1 MTGQSSTNTGEPENR
16 TFYVTTPIYY
26 PSNDLHIGNAYTTVA
41 ADAVARYKRLRGYD
55 VRFLTG
61 TDEHGM
67 KIKQNADLN
76 GVTPKEYVD
85 PIVAGIKNL
94 WKLFDISEHAFIR
107 TTEERH
113 IKCVKRIF
121 QALYDNGDI
130 YKGEYEGWYCV
141 PCEAYWTKTQLA
153 DDGKCPDCGRSVD
166 IAKEE
171 SYFFRLSKYQQPLI
185 RHIEEHP
192 EFIQPVSRRNE
203 MLSNFLLPGLEDLSV
218 SRTTLDWGIRVP
230 FDESHVIYVWVDALT
245 NYINDLGF
253 REDDDSLYRRY
264 WPADIQFVGKDI
276 IRFHTIIWPAILMA
290 LGEPLPKQVFGHGW
304 LNMDGVK
311 ISKSRG
317 NVIDPAILIDMYGV
331 DAIRYFLLREIPFGL
346 DGDFTNTALI
356 NRINSDLAN
365 DLGNLLNRT
374 VAMAERYF
382 GGTLPSGP
390 VEAAMAQNMPEGDA
404 SEGSPD
410 TELISIAIKTCKQ
423 VEDFLDNLRFSN
435 ALTEIFT
442 LVSRTNKYI
451 DETTPWLLA
460 RDEAKRGRLAQ
471 VLYNLLESLRIIGI
485 LLQPFMSRSPELIFR
500 QIGLDASMLSDWD
513 SAGRWG
519 VYPDGVAVKPGEVIF
534 PRIDI
539 EKSLNE
545 LEQRK
550 QNKQA

>member
-1 MTGQSSTNTGEPENR
+1 MG

-41 ADAVARYKRLRGYD
+41 SDAIARYKRLRGYD

-67 KIKQNADLN
+67 KIKQNADLR

-85 PIVAGIKNL
+85 PIVEGIKNL
-94 WKLFDISEHAFIR
+94 WEAFEISEHAFIR
-107 TTEERH
+107 TTDERH
-113 IKCVKRIF
+113 IRCVRRIF
-121 QALYDNGDI
+121 QALYDKGDI
-130 YKGEYEGWYCV
+130 YKGEYEGWYCI
-141 PCEAYWTKTQLA
+141 PCESYWTKTQLT
-153 DDGKCPDCGRSVD
+153 DDGLCPDCGRSVD

-171 SYFFRLSKYQQPLI
+171 SYFFRLSKYCRPLI
-185 RHIEEHP
+185 DYIESHP
-192 EFIQPVSRRNE
+192 DFIQPVSRRNE
-203 MLSNFLLPGLEDLSV
+203 MLNNFLLPGLEDISV

-230 FDESHVIYVWVDALT
+230 FDEAHVIYVWVDALT

-253 REDDDSLYRRY
+253 REEDDSLYQKY

-276 IRFHTIIWPAILMA
+276 VRFHTIIWPAILMA

-317 NVIDPAILIDMYGV
+317 NVVDPKALINMYGV

-365 DLGNLLNRT
+365 DLGNLLSRT
-374 VAMAERYF
+374 VAMAAKYF
-382 GGTLPSGP
+382 GGLLPSG
-390 VEAAMAQNMPEGDA
+390 VGGD
-404 SEGSPD
+404 GSD
-410 TELISIAIKTCKQ
+410 GGGNDDSVGDNNEDGLQYDRELIELASGTCGR
-423 VEDFLDNLRFSN
+423 VEEYMDNLRFSN

-451 DETTPWLLA
+451 DETAPWLLA
-460 RDEAKRGRLAQ
+460 RDDAKKGRLSR
-471 VLYNLLESLRIIGI
+471 VLYNLMESLRITAI
-485 LLQPFMSRSPELIFR
+485 LLQPYMTRAPSLIFK
-500 QIGLDASMLSDWD
+500 QIGLDAALLADWD
-513 SAGRWG
+513 SAKRWG
-519 VYPDGVAVKPGEVIF
+519 GYPVGAVAEPGGAIF
-534 PRIDI
+534 PRIDV
-539 EKSLNE
+539 EKSLE
-545 LEQRK
+545 ALEALK
-550 QNKQA
+550 AAGAAGA